1 MDHFNGKEIGV
12 FNLICG
18 RQNLKD
24 KLIFKTIMK
33 VHFGLLMKNLSNTFQ
48 KFKFANI
55 TVAIIFQTPHHS

>member
-12 FNLICG
+12 FNLIYG

-24 KLIFKTIMK
+24 KLIFKTIMM
-33 VHFGLLMKNLSNTFQ
+33 VLFGLQMKNLSNTFQ